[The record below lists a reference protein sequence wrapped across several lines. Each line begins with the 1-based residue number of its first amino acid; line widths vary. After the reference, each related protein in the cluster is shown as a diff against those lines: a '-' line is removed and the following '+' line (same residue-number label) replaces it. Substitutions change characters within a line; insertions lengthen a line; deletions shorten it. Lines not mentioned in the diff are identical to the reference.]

1 MRRTTVT
8 IAAFVRFTLAVLA
21 LSLAACASSVCP
33 TIDAH
38 RPEDAA
44 QSLEDSAPSHED
56 APPER
61 VELDATT
68 EDAPPDVI
76 DRDAWGCS
84 PCAALRR
91 CCMAEWGP
99 ACEIIDRNFSLDWC
113 EGRYGRFVQCGTC
126 DPLDCA
132 TVRAVACL
140 PRD

>member
-8 IAAFVRFTLAVLA
+8 IAAAVRFALAVLA
-21 LSLAACASSVCP
+21 LSLAACAASVCP
-33 TIDAH
+33 TTDAHHTSAPDSTAADARDERAASLEIDA
-38 RPEDAA
+38 
-44 QSLEDSAPSHED
+44 SSTLD
-56 APPER
+56 APPE
-61 VELDATT
+61 LDA
-68 EDAPPDVI
+68 A

-126 DPLDCA
+126 EPLDCA